1 MKAEDVMTRRV
12 VACRADSDLSQAAR
26 LMWENDCGSIPV
38 VDADDRLVGILT
50 DRDACM
56 SAYFQ
61 GRSLRELPAAGC
73 MAREVASCQSSD
85 SVLDVVRLMAERRVR
100 RIPVTDGEGHLVGIV
115 GWSDLLGAAEKAGDK
130 KRKQLEEA
138 LLVALASISAHERSA
153 EITPPLPAAKGNGA
167 RTGSRKRAG
176 KGA

>member
-38 VDADDRLVGILT
+38 VDADDCLVGILT

-56 SAYFQ
+56 GAYFQ
-61 GRSLRELPAAGC
+61 GRALRELPAASC
-73 MAREVASCQSSD
+73 MAREVASCQPSD
-85 SVLDVVRLMAERRVR
+85 SALDVVRLMAERRVR
-100 RIPVTDGEGHLVGIV
+100 RIPVTDGQGHLVGMV

-138 LLVALASISAHERSA
+138 LLAALVRISAHDRGA
-153 EITPPLPAAKGNGA
+153 EITPPLPAEKGNGA
-167 RTGSRKRAG
+167 RASSRKRAN
-176 KGA
+176 KSA